1 VGFKDFNIT
10 IIHVRALSGFH
21 KDGIGSMFWMSLGLC
36 WDCKYAEL
44 IKNHGL
50 EISQPGF
57 EPGEGLTW
65 EMTKH

>member
-1 VGFKDFNIT
+1 MGFEYLNIT
-10 IIHVRALSGFH
+10 IIHVKALSGFH
-21 KDGIGSMFWMSLGLC
+21 KAGIGSRFWMSLGLC

-44 IKNHGL
+44 IKNNGL

-57 EPGEGLTW
+57 KLGQGLIW

>member
-1 VGFKDFNIT
+1 
-10 IIHVRALSGFH
+10 
-21 KDGIGSMFWMSLGLC
+21 MSLGLC

-44 IKNHGL
+44 IKNNGL

-57 EPGEGLTW
+57 KLGQGLIW